1 MPPQDLAKNVDTYV
15 ADRNT
20 GAGGGDQGASWRRG
34 GGFKANQV
42 AVAGGCK
49 DSKVIAELVEEVVVE
64 LGDVERLLEE
74 MQVVEVVVV
83 ETHGCVAPSARSATD
98 PAICELSA
106 SAANNSTKLRR
117 RRRRRLHRMRT
128 NHSRPVV
135 SIALRL
141 KSRL

>member
-1 MPPQDLAKNVDTYV
+1 LLLLEVV
-15 ADRNT
+15 
-20 GAGGGDQGASWRRG
+20 
-34 GGFKANQV
+34 
-42 AVAGGCK
+42 K

-64 LGDVERLLEE
+64 LEDVERLLEE

-83 ETHGCVAPSARSATD
+83 ETHGRVAPSARSATD
-98 PAICELSA
+98 PAICGLSA

-117 RRRRRLHRMRT
+117 RRRLHRMGT

>member
-1 MPPQDLAKNVDTYV
+1 VEIKERV
-15 ADRNT
+15 
-20 GAGGGDQGASWRRG
+20 GD
-34 GGFKANQV
+34 V
-42 AVAGGCK
+42 AVGSGPTKLLLLEVVK
-49 DSKVIAELVEEVVVE
+49 DSKVNAELVEEVVVE
-64 LGDVERLLEE
+64 LEGVERLLEE

-83 ETHGCVAPSARSATD
+83 ETHGRVAPSARSAID
-98 PAICELSA
+98 PAICGLSA
-106 SAANNSTKLRR
+106 SAANSSTKLR